1 MTMSQNKVYVGSL
14 SYHVTA
20 DDLQSFFGQYGDI
33 EETRLITDRE
43 TGQSKGFAFITYAN
57 QNGAQAALV
66 ANGVE
71 LQGRKIRVNIARDNN
86 SNGSGRRREGGGRDS
101 GDRRSRF

>member
-14 SYHVTA
+14 SYDMTT
-20 DDLQSFFGQYGDI
+20 DELQSFFGQYGDI

-43 TGQSKGFAFITYAN
+43 TGRSKGFAFITYTN

-66 ANGVE
+66 ANGIE

-86 SNGSGRRREGGGRDS
+86 SNGGGRRREGMSSGGGS
-101 GDRRSRF
+101 RRTRF

>member
-14 SYHVTA
+14 SYDVTT

-43 TGQSKGFAFITYAN
+43 TGRSKGFAFITYTS

-66 ANGVE
+66 ANGIE

-86 SNGSGRRREGGGRDS
+86 NSNGGRRREGIGSGGGS
-101 GDRRSRF
+101 RRARF

>member
-1 MTMSQNKVYVGSL
+1 MSQNKVYVGSL
-14 SYHVTA
+14 SYDVTA
-20 DDLQSFFGQYGDI
+20 DDLQSFFRQYGDI

-43 TGQSKGFAFITYAN
+43 TGQSKGFAFITYTN

-86 SNGSGRRREGGGRDS
+86 NNGSGRRREWGGRDGGGRR
-101 GDRRSRF
+101 GRF

>member
-1 MTMSQNKVYVGSL
+1 MSQNKVYVGSL
-14 SYHVTA
+14 SYDVTA

-43 TGQSKGFAFITYAN
+43 TGRSKGFAFITYAN

-86 SNGSGRRREGGGRDS
+86 GNGGGRRREGNS
-101 GDRRSRF
+101 GSGARRTRF

>member
-1 MTMSQNKVYVGSL
+1 MSQNKVYVGSL
-14 SYHVTA
+14 SYDVTT

-43 TGQSKGFAFITYAN
+43 TGRSKGFAFITYTN

-66 ANGVE
+66 ANGLE

-86 SNGSGRRREGGGRDS
+86 SDGGRRRESFSGSGGS
-101 GDRRSRF
+101 RRARF

>member
-1 MTMSQNKVYVGSL
+1 MSQNKVYVGSL
-14 SYHVTA
+14 SYDVTT

-43 TGQSKGFAFITYAN
+43 TGRSKGFAFITYTN

-66 ANGVE
+66 ANGLE

-86 SNGSGRRREGGGRDS
+86 SDGGRRREGFGGS
-101 GDRRSRF
+101 GGSRRARF

>member
-1 MTMSQNKVYVGSL
+1 MSQNKVYVGSL
-14 SYHVTA
+14 SYDVTT

-43 TGQSKGFAFITYAN
+43 TGRSKGFAFITYTN

-66 ANGVE
+66 ANGLE

-86 SNGSGRRREGGGRDS
+86 SDGGRRRESFGGS
-101 GDRRSRF
+101 GGSRRARF